1 MTSFTSPTT
10 MTLNGQDASFVPLSS
25 AETQSAHG
33 LNGPCNSAAGVMS
46 DPNYTTLP
54 PPTEDWKE
62 PVIIGFDTEWAPHPK
77 GGPQN
82 IVLIYA
88 FHIRCGNR
96 SAAGLIDIMG
106 GEAKHRITLGR
117 LIGKAVMRGIKDG
130 VIPGWPDAVTL
141 AVHYGRGDL
150 AALRDFA
157 VVKRKLDAV
166 KGVLATTTT
175 PLELDV
181 KSGEPM
187 DLLPTIPKGARDIK
201 AWDRSNNPHEIKV
214 TVRDTFLL
222 AEAGGQ
228 SLEALGRQLG
238 FEKLHLPEGYS
249 YEDMA
254 RFKTERRAEFDA
266 YALRDAEVAA
276 RYFQWFHSFC
286 RDTLSL
292 PRTPPTLGAC
302 AVQLAQ
308 RAIKA
313 EGVDIHAAFGT
324 VMVKQRRF
332 SEADKRYST
341 RGQRELSY
349 ARKKVELVAADAY
362 HGGRTETYM
371 TGPVA
376 AEELRD
382 IDLQAAYPTA
392 MSAIGVPDYEKEFD
406 TTAPADFT
414 ASSLGFAELTFDTP
428 EEIRFPVFG
437 VRTERGL
444 IFPRRGRTIA
454 TAPEIATALSLG
466 IEVKI
471 VHGTIV
477 PWDTSVRPFES
488 FVVEMLRLRRKLKDG
503 NGQDTSESRMVKT
516 LTNSLY
522 GKIAQGVRPRTV
534 FDARSGAMK
543 SLSPSALTNPILAA
557 YITGLPRATIA
568 EMLNSIP
575 RDHKVV
581 SVSTDGF
588 LTSADLGDI
597 SLDGPAS
604 RETAAARLRIAAAL
618 DRNVT
623 DIRREVLEVKRRA
636 SEVVSFRN
644 RGIATTRIVGD
655 SKPILAKSSV
665 KAPADA
671 NPNAYMLDL
680 YRTRTYRTRETRR
693 DFMPL
698 RDQFEHNA
706 DLVTVA
712 RTPRI
717 NLDPDM
723 KRKLVN
729 ARMMPAHMADDETE
743 EMLAT
748 DSVPYETVEEALLT
762 MGAFHAWRDGRQRVL
777 KTLGDWQDWDD
788 YRVAGLA
795 RMRVG
800 GGIQVT
806 RQGSAGVLKRQF
818 LRALARGAWG
828 ISRDG
833 WTNGEVAAWLTQ
845 AGYPTTESDVKNA
858 GRRSAKLVEHSV
870 AASPAALALLRVI
883 LPVFPSLDLRAV
895 FAEEELERVMTS
907 LDPNAASIKAEPVQP
922 DIPSGS

>member
-1 MTSFTSPTT
+1 MTSFTSPTS
-10 MTLNGQDASFVPLSS
+10 MTLNGQDAPFVPLSS

-33 LNGPCNSAAGVMS
+33 FNGPCNSAAGVIS

-54 PPTEDWKE
+54 SPAEDWKE

-117 LIGKAVMRGIKDG
+117 LIGKAVIRGIKDG

-157 VVKRKLDAV
+157 IVKRKLDAV

-187 DLLPTIPKGARDIK
+187 ELLPTIPKGARNIK

-276 RYFQWFHSFC
+276 RYFQWFHGFC

-308 RAIKA
+308 RTIKA

-341 RGQRELSY
+341 RGQRELIY

-392 MSAIGVPDYEKEFD
+392 MSAIGVPDYEKAFD
-406 TTAPADFT
+406 TTTPADFT

-466 IEVKI
+466 VEVKI
-471 VHGTIV
+471 IHGTIV

-665 KAPADA
+665 KAPADED
-671 NPNAYMLDL
+671 PNAYMLGL

-698 RDQFEHNA
+698 RAQIESNA

-712 RTPRI
+712 RKPRI

-729 ARMMPAHMADDETE
+729 ARMMPAHLADGETE

-748 DSVPYETVEEALLT
+748 DSVPYETVEEALMT

-788 YRVAGLA
+788 YRAAGLV
-795 RMRVG
+795 RMRVR

-833 WTNGEVAAWLTQ
+833 WTNGELAAWLTQ

-883 LPVFPSLDLRAV
+883 LPEFPSLDLRAV
-895 FAEEELERVMTS
+895 FAEEELEMVMTS

-922 DIPSGS
+922 DIPSES